1 MLNFPFAK
9 RARGV
14 LSREMIFIL
23 FVARGDCT
31 RILRILQLRKLRF
44 VFFGILQRGSSD
56 ESAGLHGGLPHE
68 FLLLLVLLPD
78 LNLLDYLIG
87 KRKKSPHTPT
97 AYDLY

>member
-1 MLNFPFAK
+1 LLNFPFAK
-9 RARGV
+9 RAQGV

-56 ESAGLHGGLPHE
+56 EAAGLHGGLPHE
-68 FLLLLVLLPD
+68 FLLLLGLLPD
-78 LNLLDYLIG
+78 LNLLDDLIG
-87 KRKKSPHTPT
+87 KRKKSPHTST
-97 AYDLY
+97 AHDLY